1 MKRFMAAAALSV
13 LLAVLSVQSYAK
25 GDFFN
30 LGIKAG
36 LDFTNMSGLDDFKQS
51 GFLKTYTGFNAG
63 LVFNFNLPLGF
74 ELNPELLYVQSGIES
89 SNALT
94 SGRFVTGSMRVP
106 VNVQWGISLFDFIKP
121 YLVVSPYVGAVVF
134 GQGSIVGVDFSSE
147 KIGDSLNRFQ
157 YGIGVG
163 AGIYVWKFQ
172 LSFKWNWDLNPVFK
186 EQGGVEIGN
195 NKKFN
200 GGELSLAF
208 MF

>member
-1 MKRFMAAAALSV
+1 MKRLLAATALSV

-30 LGIKAG
+30 LGVKAG
-36 LDFTNMSGLDDFKQS
+36 LDFTNMSGFKDFQQED
-51 GFLKTYTGFNAG
+51 FLKTYTGFNAG
-63 LVFNFNLPLGF
+63 LVFNFNLPMGF
-74 ELNPELLYVQSGIES
+74 ELNPELLYVQSGVKSEIS
-89 SNALT
+89 SD
-94 SGRFVTGSMRVP
+94 RFTTGSIRVP

-121 YLVVSPYVGAVVF
+121 YLVVSPYVGAVIY
-134 GQGSIVGVDFSSE
+134 GNGSIVGVDFSSE
-147 KIGDSLNRFQ
+147 KVSDSLNRFQ

-172 LSFKWNWDLNPVFK
+172 VSFKWNWDLNPTFK
-186 EQGGVEIGN
+186 QGKMDIGN
-195 NKKFN
+195 DKKFN